1 MALTSEQL
9 IWNLALGHVG
19 EYQVTGTTPSDEKQ
33 YELCDRYYDQSRDLA
48 LKSHPWNEAKK
59 RVIIAQDADE
69 PIFGYDRKY
78 TKPTDALRIL
88 SVNDSIGSDQRNRA
102 DAVKAWEVEGDVIL
116 SNAGETPQTWATSTK
131 YVDGEFVSTSPRTWV
146 TGTSFIDGEFLTD
159 GTSVYEVLVDH
170 TSDTIANDVTA
181 GNLGSGVVA
190 GAATYEVATTHTSDT
205 VLADLTSTYLT
216 PIGADYRI
224 VFVEYIWKLTD
235 TTKFSAPLKEAIGE
249 QLAIKIITGLTN
261 DTRGKI
267 DLINKFEKLT
277 LPKARSV
284 DGAEMTPK
292 PIFNSEWIR
301 SRTAGTRN
309 YWG

>member
-1 MALTSEQL
+1 MALTGEEL
-9 IWNLALGHVG
+9 IFNLALGHVG
-19 EYQVTGTTPSDEKQ
+19 EYQVEEGQTTTKQ
-33 YELCDRYYDQSRDLA
+33 YELCSRYYAQSRDLT

-59 RVIIAQDADE
+59 RVIIAQEADSV
-69 PIFGYDRKY
+69 FGYDRKY

-102 DAVKAWEVEGDVIL
+102 DAVKAWEVEGDLIL
-116 SNAGETPQTWATSTK
+116 SNAGETPQTWATATR
-131 YVDGEFVSTSPRTWV
+131 YIDGEFVSTSPRTWV
-146 TGTSFIDGEFLTD
+146 TSTSFIDGEFLTD
-159 GTSVYEVLVDH
+159 GTSIYEVLVGH

-205 VLADLTSTYLT
+205 VLAGVTSAYLT

-224 VFVEYIWKLTD
+224 VFIEYIYQLTD

-292 PIFNSEWIR
+292 PIFSSEWLR
-301 SRTAGTRN
+301 SRTSGTRN
-309 YWG
+309 YW